1 MAEIN
6 PSEITV
12 QIGELYLDEVNL
24 ILGYLRKGSHEQV
37 EGIVNK
43 LRAIVM
49 PQLEQYKQEEEA
61 PPAE

>member
-1 MAEIN
+1 MAELN

-24 ILGYLRKGSHEQV
+24 ILGYLRKGPHEQV
-37 EGIVNK
+37 EGLINK
-43 LRAIVM
+43 LRAIVL
-49 PQLEQYKQEEEA
+49 PQLEGLNQEDV

>member
-1 MAEIN
+1 MAELN

-43 LRAIVM
+43 LRAIVL
-49 PQLEQYKQEEEA
+49 PQLEQYKQDDEA
-61 PPAE
+61 SPTE